1 MSIAVMPIWIASYT
15 CPLYLRETCN
25 NGEWFNS
32 RNNHK
37 IILGI
42 DINENSNGV
51 FLPKN
56 IASKLDEDD
65 IAHSTV
71 HTKKYYF
78 AVWERLEE
86 LNDPISVRQELQK
99 IAQELANGTFPY
111 K

>member
-1 MSIAVMPIWIASYT
+1 MDEYSSHVNKNCVLQT
-15 CPLYLRETCN
+15 CH
-25 NGEWFNS
+25 NGGSFNS
-32 RNNHK
+32 RDNHK

-65 IAHSTV
+65 IAHSTL
-71 HTKKYYF
+71 HTKAYYF
-78 AVWERLEE
+78 EVWDRVKDVD
-86 LNDPISVRQELQK
+86 DPILFRKKLEQIATELS
-99 IAQELANGTFPY
+99 NGTFPY